1 MPVKTIVPI
10 RRVRNESLKM
20 KSATWVFPCGRRKAA
35 TEREKSIERRRQ
47 VTATSSHTRSLEL
60 GDPPRLAKTASIKE
74 SNPTAVAAK
83 KIAFV

>member
-1 MPVKTIVPI
+1 MGLGSVHVQYAITSSTKEAVKTMDAIVRWFAHVKTIVPI

-47 VTATSSHTRSLEL
+47 VTATSSQT
-60 GDPPRLAKTASIKE
+60 
-74 SNPTAVAAK
+74 
-83 KIAFV
+83 